1 MTDTLDGTAAVDRAS
16 GRRGRWW
23 AAAAAVALLAGGI
36 GWWAVRG
43 TGEDAVAIPST
54 VCDGSLPGSLAA
66 AVLPSEGAAYTE
78 DTQDFGKRGAE
89 SGYCFLR
96 AGGVSVEVKYDL
108 SAGGTFTRA
117 TIEKQAAAKGRS
129 PLTADGAEG
138 YVGDRSGALFVPCPH
153 DGDRDAVAWVT
164 AGYVQADD
172 DVAGSQRDAFR
183 DLTIAAARHAAQD
196 VLGCAGAG
204 RQGGGS

>member
-23 AAAAAVALLAGGI
+23 AAAAAVALLAAGI

-43 TGEDAVAIPST
+43 TEQGTVAVPST

-66 AVLPSEGAAYTE
+66 AVLPAEGAAYTE
-78 DTQDFGKRGAE
+78 EVREFSRPGAE

-96 AGGVSVEVKYDL
+96 AGGVSVQVKFDL

-117 TIEKQAAAKGRS
+117 TIEKQAHAKGRS
-129 PLTADGAEG
+129 PLSADGAEG
-138 YVGDRSGALFVPCPH
+138 YVGDRSGALFAPCPH
-153 DGDRDAVAWVT
+153 DGDKDAIAWVT

-172 DVAGSQRDAFR
+172 DVAGSQRDGFR

-196 VLGCAGAG
+196 VLGCTGTG
-204 RQGGGS
+204 KQGGGS